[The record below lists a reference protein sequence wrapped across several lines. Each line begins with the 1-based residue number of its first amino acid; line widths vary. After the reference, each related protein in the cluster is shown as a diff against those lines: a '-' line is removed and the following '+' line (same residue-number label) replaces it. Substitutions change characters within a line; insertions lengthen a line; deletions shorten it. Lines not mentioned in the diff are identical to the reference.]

1 MAQATTLSPQALT
14 NAAKGLIEAYNDRN
28 WDRAKASI
36 TPDFVYD
43 EVATGRRVTGVD
55 ATLDAWKGW
64 AQAFPDSKGSFQGV
78 HVAENGTVVL
88 EVTWTGTHQGPLQM
102 PDGPIAATGKR
113 IEVRACAI
121 VELKGEKARTQRHY
135 FDMVTLLRQIGAGG
149 GA

>member
-64 AQAFPDSKGSFQGV
+64 AQAFPDSKGSFQGSM
-78 HVAENGTVVL
+78 L
-88 EVTWTGTHQGPLQM
+88 P
-102 PDGPIAATGKR
+102 
-113 IEVRACAI
+113 
-121 VELKGEKARTQRHY
+121 RT
-135 FDMVTLLRQIGAGG
+135 AP
-149 GA
+149 